1 MSAPYVQIHPKVN
14 PELGK
19 ALQTFAQNN
28 GLTLNKAVVHVLT
41 LGLNEMSAQFGGS
54 LSSYISNIS
63 LKDQEIH

>member
-19 ALQTFAQNN
+19 ALQTFAQSN
-28 GLTLNKAVVHVLT
+28 GLTLNKAVVHVLS
-41 LGLNEMSAQFGGS
+41 LGLKEMNNQFGGS
-54 LSSYISNIS
+54 LLHYINNIS